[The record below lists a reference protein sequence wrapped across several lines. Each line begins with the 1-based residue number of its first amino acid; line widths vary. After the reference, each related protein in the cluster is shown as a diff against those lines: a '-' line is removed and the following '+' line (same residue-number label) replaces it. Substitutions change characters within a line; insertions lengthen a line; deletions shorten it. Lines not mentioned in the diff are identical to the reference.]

1 MFQFNASQAPRWYLT
16 SHLRRRAAERGIT
29 EDEVMLMGVLADPEV
44 TYEQET
50 FGPNRQ
56 VCQRGRL
63 GVVVDRSTGAVIT
76 VVFRSGQAWLAQL
89 SKPAT

>member
-1 MFQFNASQAPRWYLT
+1 MFQFNESQAPRWYLT

-29 EDEVMLMGVLADPEV
+29 EDEVMRVLAEPEV

-76 VVFRSGQAWLAQL
+76 VVFRSGQAWLALL